1 MKVIVDGMGGDN
13 APFEIVKGT
22 VDAVK
27 EYGIEAII
35 VGREE
40 DIRNELNKY
49 EYSKE
54 KIQILNAENVITNDD
69 DPTMAIRRNKD
80 SSLVVG
86 LNALKDGLGDGFVSA
101 GSTGALLAGG
111 TLIIKRIKGIDRAA
125 ITSVYPTLK
134 GTALL
139 VDAGANA
146 DCKPEYLNQFA
157 LMGSIYMEKVLKK
170 KNPKVG
176 LVNIGSEEGKG
187 NQLVKEAYDLL
198 KKEDINFIGNI
209 EGRDIPAGKADI
221 IVCDGFVGNVILKLT
236 EGMASSIFSILKDTF
251 MASAKSKIGASLL
264 KDELVSLKKSM
275 DYREFGGAPLLG
287 TRLPVFKAHGS
298 SDAYAF
304 KNAIHQLI
312 PFVEE
317 DVVSTIEENMKES
330 IKNTNN

>member
-69 DPTMAIRRNKD
+69 DPTMAIRRKKD

-125 ITSVYPTLK
+125 ITSVYPTLE

-209 EGRDIPAGKADI
+209 EGRDIPAGKADV

-264 KDELVSLKKSM
+264 KDELVNLKKSM

-304 KNAIHQLI
+304 KNAIHQLV

-317 DVVSTIEENMKES
+317 DVVSIIEENIKEN